1 MNILIVGLGGVTRT
15 FRHWPER
22 VVALALQ
29 QRGHRV
35 WAIGTHDPKR
45 PALATRHE
53 QIEGVD
59 VVRVASA
66 YWPNPRLAWAL
77 RRIPRPDVIHLYHP
91 RNVLAAQTTAWA
103 LRQRIPT
110 VYTWLGP
117 FHDAYATP
125 DRERPYEV
133 APTFERLAF
142 TRRDALRQLLL
153 ERRPRDVLRNYRL
166 HWPLRA
172 ATALAPCSHF
182 EAEVMRRFGLSQQ
195 QKVVPLW
202 IDTPFIQEVATHPPD
217 DTYPRPWIL
226 FVGQMT
232 PRKGYDL
239 ALRALPEIV
248 AAYPRAS
255 FLIVSGLNQ
264 AQRTHIR
271 HLAQQLGVAQHVHIL
286 GYLSDETLVN
296 LYRASDALLFPT
308 RFEGFGLPLLEAMAA
323 GCPPITTDIPVVNEI
338 VQNGENGLLV
348 PYGNVGA
355 LARATLRLLGDA
367 RLRQHLREGG
377 QRTLNERYAEGTLVA
392 QLEALYCEIGRR
404 RGRETTR

>member
-22 VVALALQ
+22 VVALALR
-29 QRGHRV
+29 QRGHTV
-35 WAIGTHDPKR
+35 WAIGTHDPRR

-53 QIEGVD
+53 QIDGVD

-66 YWPNPRLAWAL
+66 YWPNLRLSWAL

-103 LRQRIPT
+103 LRHRIPT

-142 TRRDALRQLLL
+142 TRRAALRQLLL

-182 EAEVMRRFGLSQQ
+182 EAEVMRRFGLAQPQ
-195 QKVVPLW
+195 AVVPLW
-202 IDTPFIQEVATHPPD
+202 IDRPFIQGVAPRPPD
-217 DTYPRPWIL
+217 DAYPRPWIL

-239 ALRALPEIV
+239 ALRALPAV
-248 AAYPRAS
+248 VDAYPQAS
-255 FLIVSGLNQ
+255 LLIVSGLNQ
-264 AQRTHIR
+264 AQREHMLD
-271 HLAQQLGVAQHVHIL
+271 LARQLGVAQHVHML
-286 GYLSDETLVN
+286 GYLSDDDLVN
-296 LYRASDALLFPT
+296 LYRACDAFLFPT

-338 VQNGENGLLV
+338 VQDGDNGLLV
-348 PYGNVGA
+348 PYGDVES
-355 LARATLRLLGDA
+355 LARATMRLLGDA
-367 RLRQHLREGG
+367 RLRQRLREGG
-377 QRTLNERYAEGTLVA
+377 QRTLDLRYDEGALVA
-392 QLEALYCEIGRR
+392 RLEALYRAA
-404 RGRETTR
+404 